1 MPQISQQKRDKISE
15 QILHYLFDKSPEP
28 QFTSIVARE
37 TARDEEFTKIL
48 LQDLEKKKLVVPVKK
63 NPKGTPYT
71 RRTRWRLSNNTFEV
85 YKNHQ
90 PQ

>member
-28 QFTSIVARE
+28 QFTSIVSRE
-37 TARDEEFTKIL
+37 TARDEEFTKTL

-63 NPKGTPYT
+63 NPKGIQYA
-71 RRTRWRLSNNTFEV
+71 RRIRWRLSNTAFEV
-85 YKNHQ
+85 YNNHQ
-90 PQ
+90 